1 MQEQYHTTNFYN
13 QPLPKIDKCQ
23 IFHSHETAMLA
34 RILKTYIN
42 PAIAH
47 TKNVEEPFK
56 AEKEYIQKCQE
67 GVLFDGKRI
76 KVAEPKVSF
85 LIPVYNAA
93 KCISLALRSVQNQS
107 LRDIEIVCLDDGSTD
122 NSLEVIEKFQKDDPR
137 IVLYK
142 HEKNMGILTSRAHLG
157 QYANGKY
164 LMWLDQDDAYCSTD
178 TAKMAYE
185 KAEKTGTDIVH
196 FKNLIDEPNG
206 IRIQSGRSP
215 KVSGIMKQP
224 QLSDSLLNKRKNLTM
239 DTFVLWDKLVSK
251 ATYLRAIN
259 FLGESRFKTYICG
272 PEDQLLT
279 FAIFNVGKSYTGLDH
294 IGYLHRPNINSFT
307 HKQFDISDGK
317 FVNPRKSNCSILSR
331 ITVCK
336 FIFELCQDTPKGKA
350 VAARILQKRL
360 FPQGNI
366 KIKKAIAISDHL
378 DKFKELIKMFLDCKY
393 VSKNDKKYIK
403 KYLDDVLKL
412 VPKKGKK

>member
-1 MQEQYHTTNFYN
+1 
-13 QPLPKIDKCQ
+13 
-23 IFHSHETAMLA
+23 MLA
-34 RILKTYIN
+34 KILKTYIN

-47 TKNVEEPFK
+47 KKNVEEPFK
-56 AEKEYIQKCQE
+56 AEKEYIKKCQE

-85 LIPVYNAA
+85 LIPVYNKA
-93 KCISLALRSVQNQS
+93 KYLPLALRSVQNQS

-122 NSLEVIEKFQKDDPR
+122 NSVEVVEKFQKDDPR
-137 IVLYK
+137 IVLFK
-142 HEKNMGILTSRAHLG
+142 HEKNMGTLTTRAHLG
-157 QYANGKY
+157 QYAKGKY
-164 LMWLDQDDAYCSTD
+164 IMWLDPDDAYCSPN

-215 KVSGIMKQP
+215 KISGIMKQP
-224 QLSDSLLNKRKNLTM
+224 QLSDAIFNKKKNLAVNTVAM
-239 DTFVLWDKLVSK
+239 WNKLYTK
-251 ATYLRAIN
+251 TTYLAAIS
-259 FLGESRFKTYICG
+259 FLGEKRYKEHICYA
-272 PEDQLLT
+272 EDLLLS
-279 FAIFNVGKSYTGLDH
+279 FAIFSVAKSYVGLDH
-294 IGYLHRPNINSFT
+294 VAYIYKKNQDSVTYNTYTIRNGSFLDV
-307 HKQFDISDGK
+307 K
-317 FVNPRKSNCSILSR
+317 KSNRGILDL
-331 ITVCK
+331 INICK

-350 VAARILQKRL
+350 VAVRIFKRRSFL
-360 FPQGNI
+360 EDS
-366 KIKKAIAISDHL
+366 IKKAIAISDHL

>member
-1 MQEQYHTTNFYN
+1 
-13 QPLPKIDKCQ
+13 
-23 IFHSHETAMLA
+23 MLA
-34 RILKTYIN
+34 KILKTYIN

-47 TKNVEEPFK
+47 KKNVEEPFK
-56 AEKEYIQKCQE
+56 AEKEYIKKCQE

-76 KVAEPKVSF
+76 KVAEPKISF
-85 LIPVYNAA
+85 LIPVYNGA
-93 KCISLALRSVQNQS
+93 KHLPLALRSAQNQS

-122 NSLEVIEKFQKDDPR
+122 SSVEVIEKFQKDDPR

-142 HEKNMGILTSRAHLG
+142 HEKNMGIVTTRTHLG
-157 QYANGKY
+157 QYAKGEY

-196 FKNLIDEPNG
+196 FKSLTEGSEGTYRLARKPSTISV
-206 IRIQSGRSP
+206 II
-215 KVSGIMKQP
+215 KQP
-224 QLSDSLLNKRKNLTM
+224 QLIDSFLNKKKNTAIN
-239 DTFVLWDKLVSK
+239 TIVLWDKLVSK
-251 ATYLRAIN
+251 TAYLAAIN
-259 FLGESRFKTYICG
+259 FLGEKRWENHICIS
-272 PEDQLLT
+272 EDLLQT
-279 FAIFNVGKSYTGLDH
+279 FAILNVAKSYVGLDH
-294 IGYLHRPNINSFT
+294 IGHLYRPNVDSRT
-307 HKQFDISDGK
+307 YKAYEMHGTK
-317 FVNPRKSNCSILSR
+317 FVNPQKSNRSILDR

-350 VAARILQKRL
+350 MAVRIFKRRSFL
-360 FPQGNI
+360 EDS
-366 KIKKAIAISDHL
+366 IKKAIAISDHL
-378 DKFKELIKMFLDCKY
+378 DKFKELIKMFLDCEY

>member
-1 MQEQYHTTNFYN
+1 
-13 QPLPKIDKCQ
+13 
-23 IFHSHETAMLA
+23 MLA

-56 AEKEYIQKCQE
+56 AEKEYIKKCQE

-85 LIPVYNAA
+85 LIPIYNKA
-93 KCISLALRSVQNQS
+93 KYLPLALRSVQNQS

-122 NSLEVIEKFQKDDPR
+122 NSVEVVEKFQKDDQR
-137 IVLYK
+137 IVLFK
-142 HEKNMGILTSRAHLG
+142 HEKNMGTLTTRAHLG

-164 LMWLDQDDAYCSTD
+164 IMWLDPDDAYCSPD
-178 TAKMAYE
+178 AAKMAYE
-185 KAEKTGTDIVH
+185 KAEKIGTDIVH

-224 QLSDSLLNKRKNLTM
+224 QLSDAIFNKKNNLAVNTVAM
-239 DTFVLWDKLVSK
+239 WNKLYTK
-251 ATYLRAIN
+251 TAYLAAIS
-259 FLGESRFKTYICG
+259 FLGEKRYKEHICYA
-272 PEDQLLT
+272 EDLLLS
-279 FAIFNVGKSYTGLDH
+279 FAILNVAKSYVGLDH
-294 IGYLHRPNINSFT
+294 VAYIYKKNQDSVTYNTYTIRNGSFLDV
-307 HKQFDISDGK
+307 K
-317 FVNPRKSNCSILSR
+317 KSNRGILDL
-331 ITVCK
+331 INICK
-336 FIFELCQDTPKGKA
+336 FIFELCQNTPKGKDVA
-350 VAARILQKRL
+350 VRIFKKRS
-360 FPQGNI
+360 FPQDN
-366 KIKKAIAISDHL
+366 IKKAIAISDHL
-378 DKFKELIKMFLDCKY
+378 DKFKELIKMFLDCKH

-412 VPKKGKK
+412 VPKKGRK

>member
-1 MQEQYHTTNFYN
+1 MKNKVRIIAFYLPQYHPFKENDEWWGKGFTEWTNVVKAK
-13 QPLPKIDKCQ
+13 PLFRGHYQPKIPTDLGFYDLRVPEVREEQARMARDAGIEGFCYWHYW
-23 IFHSHETAMLA
+23 FEGHELME
-34 RILKTYIN
+34 R
-42 PAIAH
+42 
-47 TKNVEEPFK
+47 PFWEVVNSGK
-56 AEKEYIQKCQE
+56 PDFPFCIGWANETWKSKMWNK
-67 GVLFDGKRI
+67 DG
-76 KVAEPKVSF
+76 
-85 LIPVYNAA
+85 
-93 KCISLALRSVQNQS
+93 SLAAGTKIL
-107 LRDIEIVCLDDGSTD
+107 IEQTYSEED
-122 NSLEVIEKFQKDDPR
+122 
-137 IVLYK
+137 
-142 HEKNMGILTSRAHLG
+142 
-157 QYANGKY
+157 
-164 LMWLDQDDAYCSTD
+164 
-178 TAKMAYE
+178 
-185 KAEKTGTDIVH
+185 DIVH

-307 HKQFDISDGK
+307 HKQSDISDGK
-317 FVNPRKSNCSILSR
+317 FVNPRNSNCSILSR

>member
-1 MQEQYHTTNFYN
+1 MSEKLISGIAKSTTSATNISKESFV
-13 QPLPKIDKCQ
+13 
-23 IFHSHETAMLA
+23 T
-34 RILKTYIN
+34 
-42 PAIAH
+42 
-47 TKNVEEPFK
+47 
-56 AEKEYIQKCQE
+56 EKEYIKQCQE

-85 LIPVYNAA
+85 LIPVYNKA
-93 KCISLALRSVQNQS
+93 KYLPLALRSAQNQS

-122 NSLEVIEKFQKDDPR
+122 SSVEVIEKFQKDDPR
-137 IVLYK
+137 IVLFK
-142 HEKNMGILTSRAHLG
+142 HEKNMGTLTTRAHLG
-157 QYANGKY
+157 QYAKGKY
-164 LMWLDQDDAYCSTD
+164 IMWLDPDDAYCSPN

-215 KVSGIMKQP
+215 KISGIMKQP
-224 QLSDSLLNKRKNLTM
+224 QLSDAIFNKKKNLAVNTVAM
-239 DTFVLWDKLVSK
+239 WNKLYTK
-251 ATYLRAIN
+251 TTYLAAIS
-259 FLGESRFKTYICG
+259 FLGEKRYKEHICYA
-272 PEDQLLT
+272 EDLLLS
-279 FAIFNVGKSYTGLDH
+279 FAIFSVAKSYVGLDH
-294 IGYLHRPNINSFT
+294 VAYIYKKNQDSVTYNTYTIRNGSFLDV
-307 HKQFDISDGK
+307 K
-317 FVNPRKSNCSILSR
+317 KSNRGILDL
-331 ITVCK
+331 INICK

-350 VAARILQKRL
+350 VAVRIFKRRSFL
-360 FPQGNI
+360 EDS
-366 KIKKAIAISDHL
+366 IKKAIAISDHL

>member
-1 MQEQYHTTNFYN
+1 
-13 QPLPKIDKCQ
+13 
-23 IFHSHETAMLA
+23 MLA
-34 RILKTYIN
+34 KILKTYIN

-47 TKNVEEPFK
+47 KKNVEEPFK
-56 AEKEYIQKCQE
+56 AEKEYIKKCQE

-85 LIPVYNAA
+85 LIPVYNKA
-93 KCISLALRSVQNQS
+93 KYLPLALRSAQNQS

-122 NSLEVIEKFQKDDPR
+122 SSVEVVEKFQKDDPR
-137 IVLYK
+137 IVLFK
-142 HEKNMGILTSRAHLG
+142 HEKNMGTLTTRAHLG

-164 LMWLDQDDAYCSTD
+164 VMWLDPDDAYCSPN

-224 QLSDSLLNKRKNLTM
+224 QLSDAIFNKKKNLAVNTVAM
-239 DTFVLWDKLVSK
+239 WNKLYTK
-251 ATYLRAIN
+251 TTYLAAIS
-259 FLGESRFKTYICG
+259 FLGEKRYKEYICYA
-272 PEDQLLT
+272 EDLLWS
-279 FAIFNVGKSYTGLDH
+279 FAIFSVAKSYVGLDH
-294 IGYLHRPNINSFT
+294 VAYIYKKNQDSVTYNTYTIRNGSFLDV
-307 HKQFDISDGK
+307 K
-317 FVNPRKSNCSILSR
+317 KSNRGILDL
-331 ITVCK
+331 INICK
-336 FIFELCQDTPKGKA
+336 FIFELCQGTPKGKA
-350 VAARILQKRL
+350 MAVRILQKRL
-360 FPQGNI
+360 FPQGN
-366 KIKKAIAISDHL
+366 IKKAIAISDHL
-378 DKFKELIKMFLDCKY
+378 DKFKELVKMFLDCEY

>member
-1 MQEQYHTTNFYN
+1 MSEKLISGIAKSTTSATNISKESFV
-13 QPLPKIDKCQ
+13 
-23 IFHSHETAMLA
+23 T
-34 RILKTYIN
+34 
-42 PAIAH
+42 
-47 TKNVEEPFK
+47 
-56 AEKEYIQKCQE
+56 EKEYIKQCQE

-85 LIPVYNAA
+85 LIPVYNKA
-93 KCISLALRSVQNQS
+93 KYLPLALRSAQNQS

-122 NSLEVIEKFQKDDPR
+122 SSVEVIEKFQKDDPR
-137 IVLYK
+137 IVLFK
-142 HEKNMGILTSRAHLG
+142 HEKNMGTLTTRAHLG

-164 LMWLDQDDAYCSTD
+164 IMWLDPDDAYCSPNI
-178 TAKMAYE
+178 AKMAYE

-215 KVSGIMKQP
+215 KISGIMKQP
-224 QLSDSLLNKRKNLTM
+224 QLSDAIFNKKKNLAVNTVAM
-239 DTFVLWDKLVSK
+239 WNKLYTK
-251 ATYLRAIN
+251 TTYLAAIS
-259 FLGESRFKTYICG
+259 FLGEKRYKEHICYA
-272 PEDQLLT
+272 EDLLLS
-279 FAIFNVGKSYTGLDH
+279 FAIFSVAKSYVGLDH
-294 IGYLHRPNINSFT
+294 VAYIYKKNQDSVTYNTYTIRNGSFLDV
-307 HKQFDISDGK
+307 K
-317 FVNPRKSNCSILSR
+317 KSNRGILDL
-331 ITVCK
+331 INICK

-350 VAARILQKRL
+350 VAVRIFKRRSFL
-360 FPQGNI
+360 EDS
-366 KIKKAIAISDHL
+366 IKKAIAISDHL